1 MFLLALCAPEVSKR
15 IVYGW
20 FTRASL
26 MFRAEFSAFEAMFAM
41 FIRNVAVV
49 LAWDPGVDQR

>member
-1 MFLLALCAPEVSKR
+1 
-15 IVYGW
+15 
-20 FTRASL
+20 
-26 MFRAEFSAFEAMFAM
+26 MFRAEFGAFEAMFTM